1 MASMAE
7 MMAKQMQ
14 KIEELTLYVIEQNK
28 EIQALKRKLVE
39 LEERN

>member
-1 MASMAE
+1 

-28 EIQALKRKLVE
+28 QLSELKNENAEMKQKLEKLV
-39 LEERN
+39 N